1 MKRLRTVS
9 VYCVMNLGGVLVG
22 AVWYRVLIEPFRP
35 FPTFSHQ
42 FRLDTGPSLP
52 SQLNSSIQG
61 NPLVAL
67 VDGQGVEGI
76 LLLQLG
82 LDELDEGH
90 KVRRVLLRLGPLLLR
105 QQLVGDATLDGA
117 ADAEDAVVAFLFAET
132 LKGGLDLGALFGD
145 EIIGTEN
152 ESNDSAGDA
161 AQIWTGAHINWAH
174 GSEQHTGDRAVG
186 SQKHWRTSWREA

>member
-1 MKRLRTVS
+1 
-9 VYCVMNLGGVLVG
+9 MNLGGVLVG
-22 AVWYRVLIEPFRP
+22 AVWYRVLIDPFTP
-35 FPTFSHQ
+35 FPTFSQQ
-42 FRLDTGPSLP
+42 FSLDTCPSFP
-52 SQLNSSIQG
+52 SQSNSNIQG

-90 KVRRVLLRLGPLLLR
+90 EVGRILLGLGPLLLR

-117 ADAEDAVVAFLFAET
+117 ADAEDAVVAFLLAET
-132 LKGGLDLGALFGD
+132 LEGGLDLGALFGD

-152 ESNDSAGDA
+152 ERNDSASDA
-161 AQIWTGAHINWAH
+161 AQIWTGAHVNWAQR
-174 GSEQHTGDRAVG
+174 GS
-186 SQKHWRTSWREA
+186 K